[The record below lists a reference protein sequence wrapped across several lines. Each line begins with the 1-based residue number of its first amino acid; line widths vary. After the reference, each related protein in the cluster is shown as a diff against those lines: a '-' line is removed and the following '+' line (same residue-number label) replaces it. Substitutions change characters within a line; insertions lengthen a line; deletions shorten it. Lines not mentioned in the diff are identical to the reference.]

1 MFSKARLDTLS
12 DGIFGVAM
20 TLLILDVRLPDDFHP
35 QDGAELLQG
44 LLELW
49 PKFLPYVLSFGVLGL
64 RWLANIEVRTRAEY
78 VNREYVNWWLLYHLL
93 ITCVPFTTIVVGRFA
108 HLAPAIWLYAGHT
121 LSDRRGRPSSGPHH
135 AASGAGRPSALPADV
150 GDAADRLLAAG
161 DCASFVDPRVALWA
175 LALNFAG
182 PVIRRWSTRPAY
194 RIEPAARLCRPSQ
207 WFARAAACPA
217 RRGIRMKNWLSFRAA
232 LALGLAASLLAL
244 AAPAHAEKRVAL
256 VIGNN
261 DYKNVP
267 KLQKAVNDARTMGDT
282 LKQLGFSVMVAE
294 NQTRQAFSETLLAFD
309 KAVEPGDTA
318 FFFYA
323 GHGFEIAGQ
332 NFLLPT
338 DVPAATEGQEELV
351 RDASVLADRVI
362 ERLQNKKVR
371 TAILVFDA
379 CRNNPFERA
388 GTRAVAGGGGLA
400 PMTQLPE
407 GVFSVFSAG
416 PRQTALD
423 RLSNNDDNPN
433 SVFTRTFAKELL
445 QPGENL
451 VQVAQHTRRI
461 VSEMAETVSHKQIP
475 VYFDQMVDDVF
486 LNGVAKG
493 AGRGGQEAQNRP
505 SRRSR
510 SRRCRRC
517 RCRAPRP
524 RTTFRQRADRDVL
537 PPQWRLDRGVL
548 DRRSDARDFLAD
560 GRCRRIPRD
569 RISRH
574 ARSAHPQ
581 ADAQSLDR
589 ACRRRAGGD
598 HPGPLCR
605 HIRRIAGTV
614 SDQIRSGGG
623 ADPRSA
629 QDPRHDRDQLA
640 VVSRV
645 QRAAGL
651 LHPSDVVS
659 LRDPRGARRHRHAR
673 CRTRC

>member
-1 MFSKARLDTLS
+1 MNW
-12 DGIFGVAM
+12 
-20 TLLILDVRLPDDFHP
+20 LPF
-35 QDGAELLQG
+35 
-44 LLELW
+44 
-49 PKFLPYVLSFGVLGL
+49 
-64 RWLANIEVRTRAEY
+64 R
-78 VNREYVNWWLLYHLL
+78 
-93 ITCVPFTTIVVGRFA
+93 
-108 HLAPAIWLYAGHT
+108 
-121 LSDRRGRPSSGPHH
+121 
-135 AASGAGRPSALPADV
+135 SALV
-150 GDAADRLLAAG
+150 F
-161 DCASFVDPRVALWA
+161 SF
-175 LALNFAG
+175 
-182 PVIRRWSTRPAY
+182 
-194 RIEPAARLCRPSQ
+194 
-207 WFARAAACPA
+207 
-217 RRGIRMKNWLSFRAA
+217 
-232 LALGLAASLLAL
+232 AASLLAL

-282 LKQLGFSVMVAE
+282 LKQLGFTVMVAE
-294 NQTRQAFSETLLAFD
+294 NQNRQAFSQTLLAFD

-351 RDASVLADRVI
+351 RDASVLADRII

-423 RLSNNDDNPN
+423 RLSNDDANPN

-451 VQVAQHTRRI
+451 VQVAQRTRRL

-493 AGRGGQEAQNRP
+493 QPKRPRRPEVP
-505 SRRSR
+505 SRRRR

-517 RCRAPRP
+517 SAAHARQNDSVNAPIAMFSRHNGGW
-524 RTTFRQRADRDVL
+524 TVVFSIADPTL
-537 PPQWRLDRGVL
+537 GISWRMGDS
-548 DRRSDARDFLAD
+548 RRF
-560 GRCRRIPRD
+560 PRD
-569 RISRH
+569 RLSST
-574 ARSAHPQ
+574 RSIRAP
-581 ADAQSLDR
+581 ASGCPIPRSSLPPT
-589 ACRRRAGGD
+589 RRRPPSRCAMST
-598 HPGPLCR
+598 H
-605 HIRRIAGTV
+605 RRNAGTV
-614 SDQIRSGGG
+614 PDQVRSRGR
-623 ADPRSA
+623 ADPRPA
-629 QDPRHDRDQLA
+629 QDPRHDRDELA
-640 VVSRV
+640 VVPRI
-645 QRAAGL
+645 QRAPGL
-651 LHPSDVVS
+651 LHASDVVS
-659 LRDPRGARRHRHAR
+659 LRDPRGAHRHRQRGAGQGPEDAALRSRGPQRIPHDAHAVSEAAAGNQIGLGGIDLPR
-673 CRTRC
+673 RQRVGDQELPALSLPQSSWKLDHGRGHFPDRKPSRTIQHVAALLAAAPPA